1 MPLKRSAPSRLSTER
16 IWADGRSTS
25 MKRGRKVKEAVAAAA
40 LAAVSA
46 AIAAAADPGNDASHA
61 GNGAGVKTRP
71 VLWGPAADKR
81 RRGVWVCDREPRSR
95 KGKKSWRAWKSSA
108 TRPPGDCRRK
118 RRTRAIPLTRMQI

>member
-46 AIAAAADPGNDASHA
+46 AIAAAADPGKGASHA
-61 GNGAGVKTRP
+61 GNGAGVKTGP
-71 VLWGPAADKR
+71 VFRD
-81 RRGVWVCDREPRSR
+81 
-95 KGKKSWRAWKSSA
+95 
-108 TRPPGDCRRK
+108 RPPIRGGVYGYAIGNHVQEKAK
-118 RRTRAIPLTRMQI
+118 RAGAHGKAARQGRPEIAEENGEPGRFL